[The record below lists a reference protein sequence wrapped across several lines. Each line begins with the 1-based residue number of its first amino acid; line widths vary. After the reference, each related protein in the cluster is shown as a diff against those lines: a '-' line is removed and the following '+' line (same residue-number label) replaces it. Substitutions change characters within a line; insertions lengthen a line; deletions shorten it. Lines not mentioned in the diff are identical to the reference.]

1 MTSAPQP
8 GLDAEREIDL
18 ARWRTAL
25 TRLWWLVAAG
35 LVVGGI
41 IGFLFSFG
49 SGSVYKATSL
59 ISLGS
64 PVSPGGVVLQGFGQN
79 PRAVSEITSSAEAQD
94 SAAHTAG
101 MEPGLLRGNVSIATV
116 GTATA
121 AGVRAAPLI
130 SLTVQGK
137 VAGKIAKAANALA
150 AIVVAKTTAPYVG
163 TKIKTYL
170 EVLATTDTQLA
181 SLSNRLGQL
190 NHALQVSHLTPLNEL
205 VLVSQIDNSVQRQGN
220 LLDEKATTQ
229 QQLAFSRNV
238 ESAKVITEA
247 VAVKSTARSRR
258 TSALIAAL
266 IGLIIGA
273 IAAIVV
279 DGRSKRPATA

>member
-1 MTSAPQP
+1 
-8 GLDAEREIDL
+8 
-18 ARWRTAL
+18 
-25 TRLWWLVAAG
+25 
-35 LVVGGI
+35 
-41 IGFLFSFG
+41 
-49 SGSVYKATSL
+49 
-59 ISLGS
+59 
-64 PVSPGGVVLQGFGQN
+64 
-79 PRAVSEITSSAEAQD
+79 
-94 SAAHTAG
+94 
-101 MEPGLLRGNVSIATV
+101 MEPGALRGNVSIATV
-116 GTATA
+116 GTATG

-137 VAGKIAKAANALA
+137 VARKIAAAANALA

-163 TKIKTYL
+163 TKIKTYE

-181 SLSNRLGQL
+181 SLSDRLNQL
-190 NHALQVSHLTPLNEL
+190 NHALNVSHLTPLNEL

-266 IGLIIGA
+266 IGLILGA
-273 IAAIVV
+273 IAAVVV
-279 DGRSKRPATA
+279 DGRAKRTVAAA